1 MVKVNKVVVIVIT
14 VIMKVMEVMVLITK
28 IIPITS
34 TINDIVISMIHASL
48 VWNEGLNGKFWYDIK
63 SNWAN
68 NVGFLTSRGE
78 C

>member
-1 MVKVNKVVVIVIT
+1 MFRFMEQNIKPLAETKFLRKNKCLQVFEIMVKVNKVVVIMIT

-34 TINDIVISMIHASL
+34 TIN
-48 VWNEGLNGKFWYDIK
+48 N
-63 SNWAN
+63 
-68 NVGFLTSRGE
+68 